1 MSRADLEKRL
11 IELTEEHQRAMLL
24 QYRLEGAIAV
34 LRELLAQEERV
45 EVPRDGSGQEDNA
58 PL

>member
-11 IELTEEHQRAMLL
+11 IELTEEHQKAMLL

-34 LRELLAQEERV
+34 LRELLTQEERV